1 MCASARD
8 FLIIMTLPP
17 IPWSMINQTRRAKIV
32 FKIRKLILKYGNLT
46 NMNKLLSAVFSSQF
60 NHGMHSRS
68 NDYHAK
74 SAIVENIVNE
84 LDNLKR
90 KEHQSGAFRALVS
103 ACAGSNITQAELA
116 RQLKIHRNAV
126 RAVIFFSNESIFI
139 QF

>member
-1 MCASARD
+1 
-8 FLIIMTLPP
+8 
-17 IPWSMINQTRRAKIV
+17 
-32 FKIRKLILKYGNLT
+32 
-46 NMNKLLSAVFSSQF
+46 MNKLLSAVFSSQF

-68 NDYHAK
+68 KDYHAK

-126 RAVIFFSNESIFI
+126 RAVMFFKTHFFNSNFFTNRQFNGNMSEEEVSYTERLSINLS
-139 QF
+139 

>member
-1 MCASARD
+1 MECIQD
-8 FLIIMTLPP
+8 PK
-17 IPWSMINQTRRAKIV
+17 N
-32 FKIRKLILKYGNLT
+32 
-46 NMNKLLSAVFSSQF
+46 
-60 NHGMHSRS
+60 
-68 NDYHAK
+68 YHAK

-126 RAVIFFSNESIFI
+126 RAVIFFQIKSILFNSNF
-139 QF
+139 FYFK